1 MAMINPNGDELR
13 DNPGISPTG
22 STEGAAEGRWRSA
35 AGRVSSSASNTWQQT
50 KQTASTARERT
61 EFFLRENP
69 VPTIIGAL
77 VLGLAI
83 GIAIRYASEDREEEV
98 KTPVGDLHLG
108 ALSLP
113 FLLPFWKS
121 VRRKAEDAA
130 DYAKEGVDRFKKM
143 DVDDYVKPLRK
154 KWKAWA
160 N

>member
-1 MAMINPNGDELR
+1 MINPNGDEFR
-13 DNPGISPTG
+13 DEPGMAPIG

-35 AGRVSSSASNTWQQT
+35 TGRFSDTAASTWQQT
-50 KQTASTARERT
+50 KQSAATARERT

-83 GIAIRYASEDREEEV
+83 GIAIRYASEDREPEV
-98 KTPVGDLHLG
+98 KDEGLHLG

-113 FLLPFWKS
+113 FLWPMWKS
-121 VRRKAEDAA
+121 IRRRAEDAA
-130 DYAKEGVDRFKKM
+130 DYAKEGVDRLKKV

>member
-1 MAMINPNGDELR
+1 MINPNGDEYR
-13 DNPGISPTG
+13 NEPGMSPTG

-35 AGRVSSSASNTWQQT
+35 AGRVSSTASNTWQTT
-50 KQTASTARERT
+50 KQSASTARERT

-83 GIAIRYASEDREEEV
+83 GVAIRYASEDREPEV
-98 KTPVGDLHLG
+98 KSRIPELNLG

-121 VRRKAEDAA
+121 IRRRAEDAA
-130 DYAKEGVDRFKKM
+130 DYAKEGVDRLKKV

>member
-1 MAMINPNGDELR
+1 MINPNGDEFR
-13 DNPGISPTG
+13 DEPGISPTG
-22 STEGAAEGRWRSA
+22 STEGAAEGRWRGTA
-35 AGRVSSSASNTWQQT
+35 RGMSSGWEQT
-50 KQTASTARERT
+50 KQTAATARERT

-83 GIAIRYASEDREEEV
+83 GIAIRYASEDREPEPKHE
-98 KTPVGDLHLG
+98 DWNLG

-121 VRRKAEDAA
+121 IKRKAEDAT
-130 DYAKEGVDRFKKM
+130 DYAKEGVDRLKKM